1 MALYAQVGL
10 VITPPTLLNA
20 LALVSVLCGS
30 WLLLATQWREARA
43 PRRALTTY
51 TPKASHQVASNG
63 TAANGTAAN
72 GTAANGTAT
81 RRINQ
86 VFYKCGVA
94 GLVIGLTL
102 SMASQLL

>member
-1 MALYAQVGL
+1 
-10 VITPPTLLNA
+10 
-20 LALVSVLCGS
+20 
-30 WLLLATQWREARA
+30 
-43 PRRALTTY
+43 
-51 TPKASHQVASNG
+51 VAS
-63 TAANGTAAN
+63 NGTAAN

>member
-10 VITPPTLLNA
+10 VIAPPTLLNA

-51 TPKASHQVASNG
+51 RAKASHQVAS
-63 TAANGTAAN
+63 N